1 MSEEARRVFA
11 DALALPPGEK
21 LELVTELL
29 ESVEGP
35 SDPEWEAAWT
45 VELDRRMEAA
55 DTRSVRDRSWPDVR
69 DRIRDRLSSK

>member
-1 MSEEARRVFA
+1 MSDATRKLLA
-11 DALALPPGEK
+11 DALELPASER

-35 SDPEWEAAWT
+35 SDPDWEAAW
-45 VELDRRMEAA
+45 VLELESRSRAA
-55 DTRSVRDRSWPDVR
+55 DTREARGRPWLDVR